1 MVDKTD
7 VERVAE
13 NARINLSEDEKQQ
26 FVDEFNEV
34 LDKFDKLQEI
44 ETEDVEPAF
53 HPVEIEAETRE
64 DEKKECLSH
73 EQVFSN
79 TENVEDNQFKGPSA

>member
-26 FVDEFNEV
+26 FVDEFNNV
-34 LDKFDKLQEI
+34 LDQFNKLQDI
-44 ETEDVEPAF
+44 DTEDVEPAF
-53 HPVEIEAETRE
+53 HPVEVEPETRK
-64 DEKKECLSH
+64 DEKEGCL
-73 EQVFSN
+73 EEEEVFAN
-79 TENVEDNQFKGPSA
+79 TDNVEDNHFKGPSA

>member
-13 NARINLSEDEKQQ
+13 NARIKLSEDEKDQ
-26 FVDEFNEV
+26 FVEEFNEV
-34 LDKFDKLQEI
+34 LNQFDKLQEVN
-44 ETEDVEPAF
+44 TEDVEPAF
-53 HPVEIEAETRE
+53 HPVEVEPETRE
-64 DEKKECLSH
+64 DEKEETLDH
-73 EQVFSN
+73 NQVFAN